1 METTKPLLGMLA
13 YSGVWRNFECLYD
26 MQYRCCSS
34 ATATRMV
41 QAS

>member
-13 YSGVWRNFECLYD
+13 YSGVGNFECLYD
-26 MQYRCCSS
+26 KQYRWCRS
-34 ATATRMV
+34 AAATGMV